1 MELSLH
7 QGTTQIEE
15 NLVGNLLV
23 VREVVIGILQHTELS
38 QHVVEILPTDIEV
51 TLTSTTETTAAVSV
65 TDYTRE
71 AT

>member
-1 MELSLH
+1 MELCLH

-15 NLVGNLLV
+15 NLVGSLLV
-23 VREVVIGILQHTELS
+23 VREVVIGILQHAELS

>member
-1 MELSLH
+1 MELCLH

-15 NLVGNLLV
+15 NLVGCLLV

-51 TLTSTTETTAAVSV
+51 TLAGSTETTAAVSV